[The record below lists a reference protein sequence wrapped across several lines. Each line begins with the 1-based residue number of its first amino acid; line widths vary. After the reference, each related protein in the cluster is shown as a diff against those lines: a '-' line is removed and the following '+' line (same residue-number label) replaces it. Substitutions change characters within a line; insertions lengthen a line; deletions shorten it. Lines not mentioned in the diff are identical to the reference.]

1 MNGLNSSRLASLHLT
16 ANVMSDVF
24 ISEFLPSLDAT
35 YLQELHLSALGIT
48 QRSCS
53 HIISYLTS
61 PRCRPLKILKLN
73 GNSLGSSCVEE
84 IIGAVDKSNFTLQR
98 IELFSS
104 GLEIA
109 QGGDGYLATTKYLA
123 SAISRN
129 EHLLKETRKGAL
141 ELLRYARTTLL
152 RPASSLEQQ
161 VPPYQSVFPFTRLPT
176 ELQLQVLNHVVSVLS
191 TAQRLRIFDY
201 ASDRSTLPP
210 LLPRLEAGNIRLS
223 TDNAKERERE
233 KWLIT
238 VRCHYYD
245 CDRLPQ

>member
-1 MNGLNSSRLASLHLT
+1 
-16 ANVMSDVF
+16 MSDVF

-53 HIISYLTS
+53 HIISYLMS
-61 PRCRPLKILKLN
+61 PQCRPLQILKLN
-73 GNSLGSSCVEE
+73 GNSLGNNCVEE
-84 IIGAVDKSNFTLQR
+84 IIGAVEKSNFTLQR

-104 GLEIA
+104 GFGVA

-123 SAISRN
+123 SAMSRN
-129 EHLLKETRKGAL
+129 EYLLKETRKGAL
-141 ELLRYARTTLL
+141 ELLRYGRTTLL
-152 RPASSLEQQ
+152 RPTSSLEQET
-161 VPPYQSVFPFTRLPT
+161 PSCQSAFPFSRLPI
-176 ELQLQVLNHVVSVLS
+176 ELQFQVLSHVVSVLS

-210 LLPRLEAGNIRLS
+210 LLPRLEAGSIRLS
-223 TDNAKERERE
+223 TQNAKERERE
-233 KWLIT
+233 KWLIV